1 MVNYNHFI
9 FIHIICV
16 YLSWFYMPSYVA
28 KVWNAIRGS
37 ILEWRFWLLLLINLS
52 CFICEFPVNKLRF
65 SWKKSICWDI
75 VSNFYP
81 PLKFKKQSCGIRGV
95 GLGVEIELII
105 SESRFSQYFKFFFMW
120 IFNSDSYIFG
130 IRKCLPILKIKK
142 FWNFLKFLEFLV
154 FLS

>member
-75 VSNFYP
+75 VSNLYP

-105 SESRFSQYFKFFFMW
+105 SESRFSQYFKFFLCEYLIPIP
-120 IFNSDSYIFG
+120 IFLEFENVFRFWKLKIFG
-130 IRKCLPILKIKK
+130 I
-142 FWNFLKFLEFLV
+142 FWNFLNF
-154 FLS
+154 